1 MQNIQ
6 MYKILIVNMVI
17 NMTDHTIPSKLL
29 ELRQRYYSF
38 IQIWLIT
45 SISSL
50 IIISM
55 SMYESPQPVGA

>member
-1 MQNIQ
+1 

-50 IIISM
+50 IIINM

>member
-38 IQIWLIT
+38 IQIFVNNEYIKFD
-45 SISSL
+45 
-50 IIISM
+50 
-55 SMYESPQPVGA
+55 YNKHVYV

>member
-1 MQNIQ
+1 
-6 MYKILIVNMVI
+6 MYKKLIVNMVI
-17 NMTDHTIPSKLL
+17 NMTGHTIPSKLL

-38 IQIWLIT
+38 IQIWLIM